1 MTLLNSSKIRAMFSE
16 NDLAQFQE
24 KGITAFA
31 AEQQLYFFRNGFP
44 YPCIVSPATTERG
57 ISTFDKNQIEEL
69 IKEFDSFEGEIS
81 KFVPASGAATRMFR
95 GLYDMLI
102 SLEKGESFST
112 GHEENLFFG
121 RLKNFAF
128 YDELRKCKNFNTDN
142 KADILKLLLF
152 EDGLNYGSLPKG
164 LIKFHKYAN
173 ESRTP
178 FEEHLLEACEY
189 TKSRDGVVRMTVT
202 VSPEHLAY
210 FSTLNENIR
219 DKFLNEKGLYTDV
232 TFTLQKPSTD
242 TIAVD
247 ENNEPFRKPDG
258 SILFRPGGHGA
269 LIENLNEIT
278 SSIVFIKNIDNVA
291 KESLLPETV
300 KWKKVLGGALIKVQR
315 KIFNFLRAL
324 DGEYN
329 YELILEVSDFMD
341 KVLCIKLPSVPDE
354 ILKDFIREKLN
365 RPVRVC
371 GMVKNTGEPGGGPFI
386 VRDADGSTSLQILES
401 AQLNTK
407 DPSYKE
413 LLENST
419 HFNPVDLACSFINY
433 NGEKFDLHK
442 YIDPETGFISD
453 KSIEGHPLKAQELP
467 GLWNGAM
474 SQWNT
479 VFVEVPA
486 ITFNPVK
493 TVFDLLRDEHQV

>member
-1 MTLLNSSKIRAMFSE
+1 MFSE
-16 NDLAQFQE
+16 NDLTQFQE
-24 KGITAFA
+24 KGITVFT

-44 YPCIVSPATTERG
+44 YPDIVSPATTERG
-57 ISTFDKNQIEEL
+57 ISRFDNNQIEEL
-69 IKEFDSFEGEIS
+69 IKEFDSYEGEIS

-95 GLYDMLI
+95 SLYDMLI
-102 SLEKGESFST
+102 ALENGESVSIRQE
-112 GHEENLFFG
+112 GNLFFAK
-121 RLKNFAF
+121 LDNFAF
-128 YDELRKCKNFNTDN
+128 YEELSRCNNFNIDS
-142 KADILKLLLF
+142 KIDVLRLLLF

-164 LIKFHKYAN
+164 LIKFHNYPD

-178 FEEHLLEACEY
+178 FEEHLLEAGEY
-189 TKSRDGVVRMTVT
+189 AKSRDGVVRMTVT
-202 VSPEHLAY
+202 VSPEHLEY
-210 FSTLNENIR
+210 FSKLYESIKE
-219 DKFLNEKGLYTDV
+219 KFISQKGLYPDIS
-232 TFTLQKPSTD
+232 FTLQKTSTD

-300 KWKKVLGGALIKVQR
+300 KWKKVLGGALIQVQR
-315 KIFNFLRAL
+315 KIFNYLKAL

-329 YELILEVSDFMD
+329 YELLLEISDFMD

-354 ILKDFIREKLN
+354 ILKDYIREKLN

-401 AQLNTK
+401 AQLNTN
-407 DPSYKE
+407 DSSYKE
-413 LLENST
+413 LLEKST

-474 SQWNT
+474 SQWST
-479 VFVEVPA
+479 VFAEVPA
-486 ITFNPVK
+486 VTFNPVK

>member
-16 NDLAQFQE
+16 NDLTQFQE

-31 AEQQLYFFRNGFP
+31 AEQQLYFFRNGFH
-44 YPCIVSPATTERG
+44 YPDIVSPATAERG
-57 ISTFDKNQIEEL
+57 ISIFDENQIQEL
-69 IKEFDSFEGEIS
+69 INEFDSFEGEIS

-95 GLYDMLI
+95 SLYDMLI
-102 SLEKGESFST
+102 SLENGESFSN
-112 GHEENLFFG
+112 GHEADLFFG
-121 RLKNFAF
+121 KLDNFAF
-128 YDELRKCKNFNTDN
+128 YDELSKCKNFNKENKTDV
-142 KADILKLLLF
+142 LRLLLF

-164 LIKFHKYAN
+164 LIKFHKYES

-189 TKSRDGVVRMTVT
+189 AKSRDGVVRMTVT

-210 FSTLNENIR
+210 FSKLNESTR
-219 DKFLNEKGLYTDV
+219 DKFLNSKGLYTDV
-232 TFTLQKPSTD
+232 CFTLQKPSTD

-269 LIENLNEIT
+269 LIENLDEIT

-300 KWKKVLGGALIKVQR
+300 KWKKVLGGELIKVQR
-315 KIFNFLRAL
+315 KIFNYLRAL

-401 AQLNTK
+401 AQLNAK
-407 DPSYKE
+407 DSSYKE
-413 LLENST
+413 SVGKST

-453 KSIEGHPLKAQELP
+453 KSIEGRPLKAQELP

-474 SQWNT
+474 SQWNS

-486 ITFNPVK
+486 VTFNPVK

>member
-1 MTLLNSSKIRAMFSE
+1 M
-16 NDLAQFQE
+16 
-24 KGITAFA
+24 
-31 AEQQLYFFRNGFP
+31 
-44 YPCIVSPATTERG
+44 
-57 ISTFDKNQIEEL
+57 
-69 IKEFDSFEGEIS
+69 
-81 KFVPASGAATRMFR
+81 
-95 GLYDMLI
+95 
-102 SLEKGESFST
+102 
-112 GHEENLFFG
+112 
-121 RLKNFAF
+121 
-128 YDELRKCKNFNTDN
+128 
-142 KADILKLLLF
+142 
-152 EDGLNYGSLPKG
+152 
-164 LIKFHKYAN
+164 
-173 ESRTP
+173 
-178 FEEHLLEACEY
+178 
-189 TKSRDGVVRMTVT
+189 
-202 VSPEHLAY
+202 
-210 FSTLNENIR
+210 
-219 DKFLNEKGLYTDV
+219 
-232 TFTLQKPSTD
+232 
-242 TIAVD
+242 
-247 ENNEPFRKPDG
+247 
-258 SILFRPGGHGA
+258 
-269 LIENLNEIT
+269 
-278 SSIVFIKNIDNVA
+278 FIKNIDNVA